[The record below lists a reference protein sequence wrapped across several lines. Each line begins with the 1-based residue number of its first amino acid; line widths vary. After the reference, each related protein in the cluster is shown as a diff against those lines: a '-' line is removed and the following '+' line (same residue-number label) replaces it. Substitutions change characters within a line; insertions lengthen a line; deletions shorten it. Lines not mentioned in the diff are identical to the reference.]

1 MNKKVLSLLGFA
13 SKAGKIGCGFEATL
27 WSVKTK
33 KAKLVVISDEISEK
47 SRKEIL
53 FFAGKG
59 NIKTTVLNGTD
70 IQTISNAV
78 GKKCGIV
85 CVNDKGFADAILE
98 ANEVIEGGNADDK

>member
-1 MNKKVLSLLGFA
+1 M
-13 SKAGKIGCGFEATL
+13 

-47 SRKEIL
+47 SRKEML
-53 FFAGKG
+53 FFAGKN
-59 NIKTTVLNGTD
+59 NIKTTILKGMD
-70 IQTISNAV
+70 IRTISNAV

-85 CVNDKGFADAILE
+85 SVNDNGFADALLE